1 MALLVR
7 EAQSCSSSDES
18 DSSLSSRGSSSI
30 AEEDTEMK
38 MIEKNVVEILVKLK
52 IWINDTLGL
61 PSSNSLNSGIVTL
74 FNDQDDAMIEAL
86 LCLLDTHSG
95 LQFGSYSSRIIDN
108 NQEELNFESMD
119 FFNPIDA
126 FEEFLNGISH
136 DSSVLLDFLVS
147 NETCFLLYFLRILK
161 YLNKVRSA
169 NTLVLTTLKKVQLSI
184 KKLTNKSLFPYDIR
198 PVLKQLEKLTETENI

>member
-1 MALLVR
+1 
-7 EAQSCSSSDES
+7 
-18 DSSLSSRGSSSI
+18 
-30 AEEDTEMK
+30 MK
-38 MIEKNVVEILVKLK
+38 MIEKNVVQILLKLK

-95 LQFGSYSSRIIDN
+95 LQFGSYSARISMIDN
-108 NQEELNFESMD
+108 YQEDINHESMD

-147 NETCFLLYFLRILK
+147 NETCFLLYFLRMLK

-169 NTLVLTTLKKVQLSI
+169 NTIVLTTLKKVQLSI
-184 KKLTNKSLFPYDIR
+184 KKLTDKSLFPYDIR
-198 PVLKQLEKLTETENI
+198 PVLKQLEKLTEENI